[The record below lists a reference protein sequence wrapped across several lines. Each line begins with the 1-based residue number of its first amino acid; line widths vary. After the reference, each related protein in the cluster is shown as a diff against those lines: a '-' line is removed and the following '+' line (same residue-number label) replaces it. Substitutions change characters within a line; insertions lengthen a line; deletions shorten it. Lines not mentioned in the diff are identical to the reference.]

1 MVLDNGPIHTS
12 KATRAALA
20 ARCHW
25 LSIEWLPKY
34 APELNDIETV
44 WRVLKAHHLAHQTFT
59 DPDALD
65 AAIHHAVADLNAR
78 ETAIRWQAENL
89 CLATL
94 R

>member
-25 LSIEWLPKY
+25 LSIEWMPKY

-44 WRVLKAHHLAHQTFT
+44 WRVLKAHHLAYQTFT

-65 AAIHHAVADLNAR
+65 AAIHHAVADLNAERNR
-78 ETAIRWQAENL
+78 EP
-89 CLATL
+89 LAG
-94 R
+94 